1 MDAYAPMHILP
12 KHLPSFRAVV
22 EIALLE
28 RHLWVPRVVLA
39 DSRADNLVEMKAQKL
54 GYQFSV
60 NGIVEH

>member
-28 RHLWVPRVVLA
+28 WHLWVPRVVLA
-39 DSRADNLVEMKAQKL
+39 DSRADNLVEMEAQKL